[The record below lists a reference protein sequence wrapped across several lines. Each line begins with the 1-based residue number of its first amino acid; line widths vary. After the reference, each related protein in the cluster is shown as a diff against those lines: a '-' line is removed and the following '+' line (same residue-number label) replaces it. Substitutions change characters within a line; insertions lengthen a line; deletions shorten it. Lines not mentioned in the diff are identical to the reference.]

1 MDARIGQRPRRGVR
15 RRGTR
20 RDASARAIF
29 AGPAQEGDDDF
40 LCVPYAPFDRLLPR
54 CRAVVHHGGIGT
66 TVQSFA
72 AGIPQL
78 VVPRAHDQ
86 FDNAMRVARIGA
98 GAQLPFRR
106 LDGATAVATLRD
118 LAASSKVRAACRR
131 AGALMKA
138 ENTLASAC
146 DLAERTA
153 RRGA

>member
-1 MDARIGQRPRRGVR
+1 VFATAARDA
-15 RRGTR
+15 TR
-20 RDASARAIF
+20 RLRTRAIF
-29 AGPAQEGDDDF
+29 AGPVQDGDDDF

-106 LDGATAVATLRD
+106 LDGGAAAAALRE
-118 LAASSKVRAACRR
+118 LVASSKVRAACRR
-131 AGALMKA
+131 ARALMEA
-138 ENTLASAC
+138 EDALPSAC